1 MQKYLAPLVVGG
13 IVLLGGSFYGGMRY
27 QQTKAPAVGAMRFG
41 GGAGAGAANGQ
52 FAGRRGATGV
62 PNGAGLLAGE
72 VLTKDANSL
81 TLKLRDGGSRIV
93 FYGTSTRISK
103 MADGMIG
110 DVSTGTAVTVN
121 GATNQDGSV
130 TAEMIQL
137 RPNLPEMGQ
146 PRMP

>member
-1 MQKYLAPLVVGG
+1 M
-13 IVLLGGSFYGGMRY
+13 
-27 QQTKAPAVGAMRFG
+27 
-41 GGAGAGAANGQ
+41 
-52 FAGRRGATGV
+52 
-62 PNGAGLLAGE
+62 GLLAGE

-93 FYGTSTRISK
+93 FYSTSTRVSK

-110 DVSTGTAVTVN
+110 DVATGVTVTVN

-137 RPNLPEMGQ
+137 RPNVPPMGER
-146 PRMP
+146 P

>member
-1 MQKYLAPLVVGG
+1 MGG
-13 IVLLGGSFYGGMRY
+13 LI
-27 QQTKAPAVGAMRFG
+27 
-41 GGAGAGAANGQ
+41 
-52 FAGRRGATGV
+52 
-62 PNGAGLLAGE
+62 AGE

-93 FYGTSTRISK
+93 FFSTSTRVSK

-110 DVSTGTAVTVN
+110 DVSTGTTVTVN

-137 RPNLPEMGQ
+137 RPNLSEMGQ
-146 PRMP
+146 RP